1 MVRYVMKRILQF
13 IPVVLFVA
21 FLIFT
26 ILYFVPGDPARSVAG
41 EMATEEQLAMVREQ
55 LGLNK
60 PYIVR
65 LGIFMRD
72 TFLHLDFG
80 TSYITG
86 VKISDE
92 LFRRLPRTLIL
103 GLSSWLIGV
112 VIGIPLGVTAG
123 VNQNKFSDRICMFLA
138 LIGVSMPQFWLGL
151 LLVLLFSVRLGW
163 LPSSGLDTPWHYVL
177 PAIAG
182 AFNGLASN
190 ARQARSAMLEVIR
203 SDYITTARAKGIS
216 RNKVIYKH
224 ALPNALFPI
233 ITTSSVGLAHICG
246 GSVVIEA
253 VFGIPGVGMYLK
265 TAVGARDYPVV
276 QACVV
281 ILAVIF
287 AAIMLAVDIL
297 YAFIDPK
304 IKARYAGTAKRK
316 AGVSADDSEK

>member
-1 MVRYVMKRILQF
+1 MIRYVVKRILQF
-13 IPVVLFVA
+13 IPVALLVA

-26 ILYFVPGDPARSVAG
+26 IMYFVPGDPARVVAG
-41 EMATEEQLAMVREQ
+41 EMATEEQLQIVREN
-55 LGLNK
+55 LGLNQ

-65 LGIFMRD
+65 LGTFMRD
-72 TFLHLDFG
+72 VFLRFDFG

-86 VKISDE
+86 VKISEE
-92 LFRRLPRTLIL
+92 LLRRLPRTLIL
-103 GLSSWLIGV
+103 GLSSWIIGV
-112 VIGIPLGVTAG
+112 LVGVPLGITAG
-123 VNQNKFSDRICMFLA
+123 VNQNKFSDRFCMVLA
-138 LIGVSMPQFWLGL
+138 LFGVSMPQFWLGL
-151 LLVLLFSVRLGW
+151 MLVLLFSVKLGW
-163 LPSSGLDTPWHYVL
+163 FPASGLGTPLHYVL

-182 AFNGLASN
+182 SFNGLASN

-233 ITTSSVGLAHICG
+233 LTTSSVGLAHICG
-246 GSVVIEA
+246 GSVVIET
-253 VFGIPGVGMYLK
+253 VFGIPGVGMYMM
-265 TAVGARDYPVV
+265 TAVNARDYPIV

-287 AAIMLAVDIL
+287 AAVMLVVDLL

-304 IKARYAGTAKRK
+304 IKSKYVGSGRKKGSAKTN
-316 AGVSADDSEK
+316 G